1 MLMYWSI
8 SLRTGQEGPELEPG
22 VVEEE
27 GGAADSVLGNIVDA
41 IKAPL
46 IIK

>member
-1 MLMYWSI
+1 M
-8 SLRTGQEGPELEPG
+8 RTGQEGPELEPG

-41 IKAPL
+41 IKAPANVN
-46 IIK
+46 IVCVCHTT